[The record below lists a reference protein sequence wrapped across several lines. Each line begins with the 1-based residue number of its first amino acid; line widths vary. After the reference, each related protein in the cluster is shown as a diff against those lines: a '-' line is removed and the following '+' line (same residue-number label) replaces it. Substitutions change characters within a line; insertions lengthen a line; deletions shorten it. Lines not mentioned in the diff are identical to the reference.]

1 MDASYS
7 DASYCDASYCD
18 ASYCDASYCDASY
31 NGQQLKQVIM
41 TLVIMDNSYNQ
52 V

>member
-7 DASYCDASYCD
+7 DASYCD

-41 TLVIMDNSYNQ
+41 TLVIMDNSYNRYEI
-52 V
+52 